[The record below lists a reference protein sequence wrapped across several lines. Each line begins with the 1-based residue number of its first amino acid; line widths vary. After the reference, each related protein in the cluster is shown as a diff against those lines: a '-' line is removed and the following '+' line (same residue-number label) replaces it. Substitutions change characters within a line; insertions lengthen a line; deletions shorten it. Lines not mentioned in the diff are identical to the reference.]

1 MKTRSPLPPWITWLT
16 GFFFL
21 VTHAVSQAVVQRN
34 TITTGNN
41 PVGYDKGY
49 IVLDGAYLAFQDM
62 NTVPLYQNIRVNKG
76 GALYYINN
84 NLEGFNINSA
94 HAFFVDFVFQNDG
107 TVVVDD
113 RKSASAGHF
122 KIYDGSFTN
131 TGSIMFAS
139 SQGDT
144 FDISGTSVTNTG
156 LIYSLG
162 TDSLK
167 PQQLKIGNNVKTW
180 YNTGTICLT
189 NTSFDLVNPIQG
201 VGCVSIG
208 AHSLFNIHD
217 INVQQQTVY
226 LTERSSVLA
235 VSNGQN
241 MPIAGLGNGNGL
253 LYPDYPIQSFTYN
266 SITGIL
272 TFTTGYVGLQSFTV
286 VVGTGYNETL
296 FEKVG
301 ETYIQGKRY
310 RNNFIRYNGAPPQG
324 PPSICQPCVEIPL
337 YTFKVPDAY
346 ETTNEYGFTQTISFY
361 STYDKSK
368 VPIIGT
374 TTIYTPPP
382 LYTITRKDDTTT
394 ETDIISRVVAVD
406 VNGNPITYYSTIKY
420 DGHVHTDIISHIT
433 TTDKDGKPTVIL
445 TQYQSPTPSPG
456 GSGSGSEGGSGS
468 GSEGGSGSNPGG
480 SGSGGSGSGSE
491 GGSGS

>member
-420 DGHVHTDIISHIT
+420 VA
-433 TTDKDGKPTVIL
+433 PE
-445 TQYQSPTPSPG
+445 QPG
-456 GSGSGSEGGSGS
+456 EGGSGS

-480 SGSGGSGSGSE
+480 SGSGGSGSEGGSGSNPGGSGSGSE
-491 GGSGS
+491 GGSGSNPGGSGSGSEGGSGSNPGGS